1 MSLLA
6 RLNPFRRTAPP
17 PQVRS
22 LDAAS
27 GSRRASG
34 LGSFGTINPEIG
46 AGAAITRSR
55 ARYLAHNNPFLSN
68 GVGNWAAALVGSGIR
83 PTAKADNADTRAAA
97 GSAFE
102 AWADVADYAGRTDFW
117 GLQRD
122 VARHLVIDGEALVIM
137 HDTADG
143 LRLQVVPPEQLDEVK
158 TATLGDGREIVSGVE
173 FDAQGRRVAYWIL
186 PQQPSSIYAEYAPPV
201 RVDAADVLHIMQPLA
216 AGQVRGLSW
225 LAPAV
230 LSASELDQLTDAL
243 LVSAKIAAMHAGFV
257 HDTTSIGGAGSTFP
271 EADGLSDI
279 SLEPGVV
286 RVLPGGAQITF
297 NSPEQLKDSPA
308 FVRMNLQSL
317 AAALG
322 LPEHLLSGD
331 LTNANFSSLRAGLIP
346 FRARVEQSQYGTL
359 APQLLRPIWRRWL
372 ALEVLS
378 GRVELSP
385 EIGAEWI
392 MPRPLQGLDP
402 IKEYGAIKEALAL
415 GLMSRT
421 QAINEL
427 GWNADALDAEIAADR
442 AREAELGL
450 TFSGGGQADAEE

>member
-1 MSLLA
+1 MSILA
-6 RLNPFRRTAPP
+6 RLFNRTDAKPR
-17 PQVRS
+17 VRQ
-22 LDAAS
+22 LDAAT
-27 GSRRASG
+27 GGRRGGG
-34 LGSFGTINPEIG
+34 LGSFGPINPEIG
-46 AGAAITRSR
+46 AGAAVTRSR
-55 ARYLAHNNPFLSN
+55 ARYLAHNNPFLNN
-68 GVGNWAAALVGSGIR
+68 GVSNWAAALVGTGIR
-83 PTAKADNADTRAAA
+83 PTARSDDAGTRALA
-97 GSAFE
+97 GGQFE
-102 AWADVADYAGRTDFW
+102 TWADDADHAGRTDFW
-117 GLQRD
+117 GIQRD
-122 VARHLVIDGEALVIM
+122 IARHLVIDGEALVIM
-137 HDTADG
+137 HDTDAG
-143 LRLQVVPPEQLDEVK
+143 LRLQVVPPEQLDESKSGV
-158 TATLGDGREIVSGVE
+158 LSDGREIVSGVE
-173 FDAQGRRVAYWIL
+173 FDVQGRRVAYWIL
-186 PQQPSSIYAEYAPPV
+186 PQKPSSIYAEYAPPV
-201 RVDAADVLHIMQPLA
+201 RVDAADVLHVMQPLA
-216 AGQVRGLSW
+216 VGQVRGLSW

-243 LVSAKIAAMHAGFV
+243 LVSAKVAAMHAGFV
-257 HDTTSIGGAGSTFP
+257 KDQTSMGGAGSAFP

-286 RVLPGGAQITF
+286 RVLPGGTDISF
-297 NSPEQLKDSPA
+297 NSPEQLKDAPA
-308 FVRMNLQSL
+308 FVRMNLQAL

-359 APQLLRPIWRRWL
+359 TPQFLRPIWRRWL

-421 QAINEL
+421 QAINEF
-427 GWNADALDAEIAADR
+427 GWNADDMDRAIAADR
-442 AREAELGL
+442 AREADFGL
-450 TFSGGGQADAEE
+450 NFSAGESSNE